1 MRGAHR
7 WLPTRAAGRLTPM
20 EAGASRAGSEGGDGP
35 VGGRAPGRLPLAA
48 RLAAACGA
56 LALLGGCS
64 DAGTV
69 APDRTPRPLI
79 TVSASTSM
87 RDALTTCAANFEP
100 GRLRLRFGTSSELAA
115 RLRKGERPDVF
126 AAADT
131 AVPAALA
138 RQGLIERP
146 EGFVADALVIAVPKD
161 HAGDVHAA
169 ADLAKPGVA
178 VAVGAPAGE
187 LGVATRRVLRRLGA
201 HDARVILANVRATAP
216 DSLGVVA
223 RLLQGAAD
231 AGFAYRSDVEATNG
245 GLAAVQLPDTL
256 QPAVPYAAGVVK
268 GTAQPAIAQAFLDDL
283 REGDCHD
290 ALLTAGFDE
299 PP

>member
-1 MRGAHR
+1 MQ
-7 WLPTRAAGRLTPM
+7 
-20 EAGASRAGSEGGDGP
+20 AGASRAGSEGGDGP
-35 VGGRAPGRLPLAA
+35 VGERAAA
-48 RLAAACGA
+48 RRRLAAACGA

-79 TVSASTSM
+79 AVWASTSM
-87 RDALTTCAANFEP
+87 RDALTRCAANFDP
-100 GRLRLRFGTSSELAA
+100 GRLRLRFGASSELAA

-126 AAADT
+126 AAADA
-131 AVPAALA
+131 AVPTALA
-138 RQGLIERP
+138 GQGLLERP
-146 EGFVADALVIAVPKD
+146 EAFVADALVIAVPKD
-161 HAGDVHAA
+161 HAGDVHAV

-178 VAVGAPAGE
+178 VAMGAPAGQ
-187 LGVATRRVLRRLGA
+187 LGVTTRRLVRRLDE
-201 HDARVILANVRATAP
+201 HDARAILANVRTTAP

-231 AGFAYRSDVEATNG
+231 AGFAYRSDVDATNG

-268 GTAQPAIAQAFLDDL
+268 GTAQPAIAQAFVDDL